1 MGGFTYQLFIKPGC
15 SSCKSMLTFLS
26 EKNAK
31 SNIIDI
37 STKEGF
43 ISSSYQEIMKLPTV
57 ILLDDNNKAIDRM
70 YTIKELQEHFKN
82 FN

>member
-1 MGGFTYQLFIKPGC
+1 
-15 SSCKSMLTFLS
+15 MLTFLS